1 MSCHF
6 YILVIYCQMSK
17 SNEFKYNIN
26 GQDRKSLN
34 LYHCSKDVM
43 VLSLPENFMSEHLE
57 FDKLEFLM
65 NFFYY

>member
-1 MSCHF
+1 
-6 YILVIYCQMSK
+6 MSK

-26 GQDRKSLN
+26 EQDRKSLN